1 MLILFDIDAT
11 LINTSRSGILA
22 LEDAGRELFG
32 STFTVEKTDFA
43 GRLDPLIVTDLL
55 AHNNI
60 EDSLGNRHALR
71 AGYRRN
77 IEKRLEV
84 PGVGRALPGVM
95 DLLAALTPH
104 THVTLGLLTGNW
116 SDTGE
121 IKLRACGIDP
131 SRFHIAVWGDHSPHN
146 PPSRDHLPPLALTAY
161 QRRHGKQLEPTQA
174 TIIGDTPHDVRCA
187 LASGMR
193 CLAVATGSYSVDQL
207 NKAGAHRT
215 VSDLSQTDDILRW
228 LLAS

>member
-32 STFTVEKTDFA
+32 PSFTVEKTEFA
-43 GRLDPLIVTDLL
+43 GRLDPLIISDLL
-55 AHNNI
+55 LHNQVP
-60 EDSLGNRHALR
+60 DSPASREALR

-77 IEKRLEV
+77 IEARLKI
-84 PGVGRALPGVM
+84 PGVGRALPGVH

-104 THVTLGLLTGNW
+104 THVTLGLLTGNF

-131 SRFHIAVWGDHSPHN
+131 SRFAISVWGDHSPHT
-146 PPSRDHLPPLALTAY
+146 PPSRDHLPPLALAAY
-161 QRRHGKQLEPTQA
+161 QRRHGAALDAHRA
-174 TIIGDTPHDVRCA
+174 TIIGDTPYDVRCA

-193 CLAVATGSYSVDQL
+193 CLAVATGSYTVDQL
-207 NKAGAHRT
+207 ERAGAHRT
-215 VSDLSQTDDILRW
+215 VPDLSETDDILRW
-228 LLAS
+228 LLAT